1 VSAITNRRGVYPL
14 DLTLTKDK
22 PVTQATNAPVNGA
35 KQVQIV
41 TKPAAKPVS
50 KLQTLL
56 REKLGLPA
64 DQPVTQ
70 DTLKALAADVAKR
83 LNRDPDGLMA
93 AINARMTEQLAEVQS
108 GLALLDAA
116 KAQVDAAV
124 AKRDLMAAG
133 VQARIAALLGE

>member
-1 VSAITNRRGVYPL
+1 MRATRHTALLGAQCDIP
-14 DLTLTKDK
+14 LTLTKDK
-22 PVTQATNAPVNGA
+22 PVTQETKAPVAHKQVTIVA
-35 KQVQIV
+35 KQ
-41 TKPAAKPVS
+41 PS

-93 AINARMTEQLAEVQS
+93 TINARMTEQLAEVQS

-116 KAQVDAAV
+116 KAQVDAAI

-133 VQARIAALLGE
+133 VQARVAALLGE

>member
-1 VSAITNRRGVYPL
+1 VSATTNRRGVYPL
-14 DLTLTKDK
+14 DLTKEL
-22 PVTQATNAPVNGA
+22 PVNQETNAHPLNA
-35 KQVQIV
+35 AAHKQVQIT
-41 TKPAAKPVS
+41 TKPAKPAS
-50 KLQTLL
+50 KLQTIL

-64 DQPVTQ
+64 DTPVTQ
-70 DTLKALAADVAKR
+70 DTLHALARDVAAR

-93 AINARMTEQLAEVQS
+93 TINARMTEQLAEVQS